1 MIRQTSAHFL
11 KDNDMSCCGQ
21 KRAMQKAAQA
31 IERARRNPSTPPSF
45 AQTPQ
50 TRKTD
55 DAVLRYIGGGS
66 ISLCGPHT
74 GRVYYFAAPGDALVV
89 DCNDVDALLRTQL
102 FEREGSQNTTFRS
115 SPL

>member
-1 MIRQTSAHFL
+1 MTRQTSAHL
-11 KDNDMSCCGQ
+11 LEDNDMSCCGQ

-31 IERARRNPSTPPSF
+31 IERAARRKPSTLPSF
-45 AQTPQ
+45 SQTPQ

-55 DAVLRYIGGGS
+55 DAVLRYVGGGS

-102 FEREGSQNTTFRS
+102 FEREGS
-115 SPL
+115 